1 MNSSPVSAAGTAC
14 FAAAMQARGP
24 GRTGSGIPTQAA
36 EEGEVPTRVVNSF
49 LRGSPGSGGPGAS
62 ARIHVEGG
70 ARCQVSRA
78 WAPLLG
84 LGFQGRGWR
93 LTGEGLGPAAGD
105 RPGGE
110 VAAGRRRLSGVGT
123 RGQLWASGVAAPAQP
138 GPALTPGGLAD
149 RLCLGCT
156 GNTGP
161 GPSGGGGTDSPGADV

>member
-14 FAAAMQARGP
+14 FAAAMQAQGS

-84 LGFQGRGWR
+84 LGFQGRVGVWPVRGWVR
-93 LTGEGLGPAAGD
+93 
-105 RPGGE
+105 RPGTGRGE
-110 VAAGRRRLSGVGT
+110 RWLLGD
-123 RGQLWASGVAAPAQP
+123 
-138 GPALTPGGLAD
+138 GG
-149 RLCLGCT
+149 
-156 GNTGP
+156 
-161 GPSGGGGTDSPGADV
+161 SPGWGLVASSGRLGWPLLPSLVPP